1 MSPLALELVRRMSWL
16 ALACALVLLAVPRV
30 TTELGLW
37 GPSVEDEI
45 GSAERALHA
54 AKDYGAREDEPA
66 FAAVRREIE
75 EARRHLQ
82 QDEDW
87 RARRSARRATEHAI
101 EAQRVALT
109 ARETARRQS
118 ATVAVEIDR
127 RLNDLEAVYTELAVG
142 ADKPTTSAM
151 ISVMKDARRKG
162 ASVLLAIEEGD
173 YRRAVGQEAAAIA
186 TLDTAKQRLREARG
200 VR

>member
-66 FAAVRREIE
+66 FVAVRREID
-75 EARRHLQ
+75 EARRHLR

>member
-45 GSAERALHA
+45 GAAERALHA
-54 AKDYGAREDEPA
+54 AKDYGAREDEPT
-66 FAAVRREIE
+66 FVAVRREID

-82 QDEDW
+82 QGEDW
-87 RARRSARRATEHAI
+87 RARRSARRATEQAI

-127 RLNDLEAVYTELAVG
+127 RLNDLEAVYAELSKG

-173 YRRAVGQEAAAIA
+173 YSRAVGQQAAAIA
-186 TLDTAKQRLREARG
+186 TLETAKERLREARG
-200 VR
+200 PR